1 MPLQLPP
8 LVPQGSGFP
17 EQPADQSIT
26 DLSVSNNI
34 NNYKDLK
41 ESLSNN
47 YPIVNVNSQSIS
59 DLVNQAQ
66 TLQAQNQ
73 SLLDNY
79 PDIAD
84 GRISNGANKTGFDMA
99 QAANNLFSNLN
110 SKQSFE
116 SQNTP
121 ISLGAGE
128 DFERY
133 TSSKDF
139 KALGYTPGA
148 GLEQEYKYG
157 RSMSWMDTI
166 GKAVGGGSQLA
177 WNTFAEGWQ
186 GWGRMT
192 DALFTLDAS
201 KLMGSEEERY
211 QMAKEQESIFNKYAI
226 FDTETS
232 KDSLW
237 NRQFFGTMLQQSGFA
252 IGAAAQFALENYLT
266 MGLGNLAEGALG
278 TVALA
283 RGVNVATKTE
293 ELVNNVRKASAVI
306 LNSEKTAS
314 GFAEAAKKLIP
325 LYGTIEELSKLHK
338 AGAGLVQLGM
348 AGVGATKRALSEF
361 NMARSESIYEAAS
374 TYQQLKD
381 RLINEYKEQHNGL
394 GPVGNELEKIKQSA
408 ENASHDNFWTNIGV
422 LSVMNRIQFDNM
434 FKSFSGTRSIFNEEA
449 THLGES
455 VFKVTGEV
463 AGKPL
468 DKVYQK
474 GWFFGELGAVKDI
487 AKDFGKK
494 QAAWEATKILG
505 KGLMKIEGS
514 EGLQE
519 LIQNASD
526 KGLEDYYY
534 DLYHG
539 KKGFTGKMDA
549 VLSSMQNPLT
559 DMEGAKTFLMGA
571 LTGALISPGSRVIT
585 KVNESIAERQAKKS
599 NPNYQTK
606 KEQAAESIALV
617 NSMYQDPTQ
626 FKKEWIAAVKVNN
639 KAADTMEEAA
649 KNHNKYVFY
658 NAKESAFAK
667 TVSAAIKLNMFSS
680 MRDTIKELGSNM
692 SDEEFK
698 KAFDVDP
705 SSKNR
710 GDVAS
715 FMNTVSS
722 HVEDYYKTFTTLKD
736 KFGDKVLPDLY
747 KNNKPEDYFNA
758 KVSEAALNDAIE
770 ILSTNTYRAK
780 QTIKRASDL
789 QTEIASNPNVG
800 SSSIEVLTKMGS
812 EKAIADH
819 IKLLESEIKVSTTEG
834 ITLTPE
840 QKELI
845 KDKKKELDLA
855 KRWQSSHAD
864 IVDNTDES
872 YSPAAEKRAY
882 EAYSDLINLFNARA
896 KNTTNVSKSD
906 VDGSF
911 INIIDYIRL
920 NKDNKSYVDA
930 INLLSDPYN
939 MKLITQSMI
948 SAHMLVN
955 ETFKAEHKEEVK
967 QATDTADEVHGD
979 DFAEKAKKTT
989 EKTKTEKTEL
999 EKYLQKK
1006 YDEAKADA
1014 LAKGIKNIPDYEA
1027 WKKVAS
1033 PALTK
1038 EFEESKKSTVTETTT
1053 DEDAILVNGVP
1064 CHILNTTV
1072 DGDNVIVDYEND
1084 ATKEKYKFIIDK
1096 KTGKAKDEEGN
1107 PVKVEKPTKKEAAE
1121 ETTDI
1126 KAKKAD
1132 IKRRRQEELNKEHK
1146 IGDYLVLTNASIQT
1160 AVGSDDNYSGTAK
1173 IVGIRPAG
1181 ESSRVKGTIATPGG
1195 VITSDYY
1202 TLEEEG
1208 PSAKSFTISKEK
1220 LDKSINAKYNAELA
1234 ALEGGIQPLK
1244 GIEEEYLTANKP
1256 ILINGKSVE
1265 SYTLETNMDGS
1276 IGVLDVTFKR
1286 TGTTS
1291 VISAEEAK
1299 SLRKT
1304 YIVSK
1309 DGLLYETG
1317 KDTPSTVSKA
1327 EQKIEV
1333 EPELEK
1339 GDYRRAYTLGRA
1351 MAQGKNINKIDNLE
1365 TIANYPNLIE
1375 AAAKIEGDRIA
1386 DLDTAPKGEA
1396 NAINEKYDQ
1405 QAKDLIATGKP
1416 VPEDVEE
1423 TENVPDTSQI
1433 LDRKKLADMKA
1444 DSDFGNAEYQTG
1456 WRQLNPSNS
1465 LANKTDNSIIK
1476 QTAGTVEYTRTDVN
1490 QNYVFDVAT
1499 PEVSNGKALTY
1510 KVMTDDEYYDSL
1522 PANTLTGRKY
1532 NKGELFN
1539 QDGTVKPEKFDEV
1552 PIGVYTEI
1560 RGKETLIG
1568 AIHDPLWIEYE
1579 INGKRPH
1586 IATPDGR
1593 DEQQHVDSEVKENR
1607 AFRKT
1612 ILDAFNKN
1620 SNFVITGHISDKSIG
1635 VLKLTEV
1642 PGLLKDRVNPK
1653 IGEGGQENR
1662 HGFFTIVRN
1671 GRLETD
1677 INSEATK
1684 VQEASS
1690 FSDNIDK
1697 LSGVP
1702 ALMIPTPVGTYIPTY
1717 VGLPKVDKGQAEFII
1732 EAWKA
1737 FTGKTENDELVSA
1750 VYDSL
1755 NRKQS
1760 EGLPDIGV
1768 LRDYISQYIT
1778 NLENNKKLDR
1788 VGNGSEAPKASARLN
1803 IYNDGNIGLEVRDEK
1818 TDQWFN
1824 NNGKPIRT
1832 EADLPDNIID
1842 LLQNLRTTIKFE
1854 NRRNSDLVG
1863 INSTKKINFLTMNE
1877 GKLVSKEMTYNEYI
1891 MDRATTLL
1899 EKGTPSENKNKDWVY
1914 FANPVVKME
1923 YSKGVEEDSNFEEEE
1938 KQTIPVADLFESAPD
1953 EDDLFAQLERAAAA
1967 NNMTDEQVKEEADK
1981 CNIINPF
1988 EDA

>member
-8 LVPQGSGFP
+8 LVSQGSGFP

-26 DLSVSNNI
+26 DLSISNNI
-34 NNYKDLK
+34 NSYKDLK

-47 YPIVNVNSQSIS
+47 YPIVNVNGQSIS

-73 SLLDNY
+73 FLLDNY

-84 GRISNGANKTGFDMA
+84 GRISNGANKTGFDMS
-99 QAANNLFSNLN
+99 QAADNLFSNLN
-110 SKQSFE
+110 SKQSFT

-133 TSSKDF
+133 TNSGDY
-139 KALGYTPGA
+139 KALGYTPNA

-177 WNTFAEGWQ
+177 WNTFAEGWK

-266 MGLGNLAEGALG
+266 MGLGRLAEGALG
-278 TVALA
+278 TIALA

-293 ELVNNVRKASAVI
+293 ELVNDVRKVSAVI
-306 LNSEKTAS
+306 LNSEKTTS

-381 RLINEYKEQHNGL
+381 RLTNEYKEQHNGI

-408 ENASHDNFWTNIGV
+408 ENVSHDNFWINIGV
-422 LSVMNRIQFDNM
+422 LSVMNRLQFDNM

-494 QAAWEATKILG
+494 QAAWEATKMLG
-505 KGLMKIEGS
+505 KGLTRVEGS
-514 EGLQE
+514 EGIQE
-519 LIQNASD
+519 LIQTASG
-526 KGLEDYYY
+526 KGLSDYYY

-539 KKGFTGKMDA
+539 KKGYTGKLDA
-549 VLSSMQNPLT
+549 VLSSMQNPFT

-571 LTGALISPGSRVIT
+571 LTGALISPGAKIIS
-585 KVNESIAERQAKKS
+585 KANETVADRKAKK
-599 NPNYQTK
+599 NDPNYQTK

-667 TVSAAIKLNMFSS
+667 TVSAAIKLNMYSS
-680 MRDTIKELGSNM
+680 MSDTIKELGSNM
-692 SDEEFK
+692 SNEEFK
-698 KAFDVDP
+698 KAFDIDP
-705 SSKNR
+705 TAKNR
-710 GDVAS
+710 GDVTS
-715 FMNTVSS
+715 FMNTVAT

-736 KFGDKVLPDLY
+736 KFGDKVLPELY

-780 QTIKRASDL
+780 QTIKRASNL
-789 QTEIASNPNVG
+789 QTEIASNPNIG
-800 SSSIEVLTKMGS
+800 SSSMEVLTKMGS

-819 IKLLESEIKVSTTEG
+819 IKLLESEIQVFNTES
-834 ITLTPE
+834 ITLTVD

-855 KRWQSSHAD
+855 KKWQSSHAD

-882 EAYSDLINLFNARA
+882 ESYAELINLFNTRA
-896 KNTTNVSKSD
+896 KNKTTVSKSD
-906 VDGSF
+906 VDGNF

-939 MKLITQSMI
+939 MKLVVSSMI
-948 SAHMLVN
+948 SAHRMVN
-955 ETFKAEHKEEVK
+955 EIFKAEHKEEVK
-967 QATDTADEVHGD
+967 QATDTANEVHGD

-1006 YDEAKADA
+1006 YDEVKADA
-1014 LAKGIKNIPDYEA
+1014 LAKGIKNIPDYET
-1027 WKKVAS
+1027 WKKAAGS
-1033 PALTK
+1033 ALTK
-1038 EFEESKKSTVTETTT
+1038 EFEESKKETKNTE
-1053 DEDAILVNGVP
+1053 DADAILVNGVP

-1107 PVKVEKPTKKEAAE
+1107 IVKVEKTTKTEAPEETSNVKGNLAGQGTSIELEVVGETGKQFLLTVNRKGNISLFSEKQPDGSYKSGEFAPKEAVNKLYNKYVPEKTRKAITNWLNALTGSWAAPETEDGKNYDKAE
-1121 ETTDI
+1121 
-1126 KAKKAD
+1126 KA
-1132 IKRRRQEELNKEHK
+1132 L
-1146 IGDYLVLTNASIQT
+1146 
-1160 AVGSDDNYSGTAK
+1160 
-1173 IVGIRPAG
+1173 
-1181 ESSRVKGTIATPGG
+1181 
-1195 VITSDYY
+1195 
-1202 TLEEEG
+1202 
-1208 PSAKSFTISKEK
+1208 
-1220 LDKSINAKYNAELA
+1220 NAELA
-1234 ALEGGIQPLK
+1234 ALERDKQPLK
-1244 GIEEEYLTANKP
+1244 GIEEEYLRANKP
-1256 ILINGKSVE
+1256 IVVDGKSVE
-1265 SYTLETNMDGS
+1265 NYTLETNMDDS
-1276 IGVLDVTFKR
+1276 IGGLDITFKR
-1286 TGTTS
+1286 ISTTS

-1299 SLRKT
+1299 SLRKSYT
-1304 YIVSK
+1304 VGK

-1317 KDTPSTVSKA
+1317 KNTPSTISKF
-1327 EQKIEV
+1327 EQKTEI

-1339 GDYRRAYTLGRA
+1339 GDYRKAYTLGRA

-1386 DLDTAPKGEA
+1386 DLNAAPKAET
-1396 NAINEKYDQ
+1396 NTINEKYDQ
-1405 QAKDLIATGKP
+1405 QAKDLIATAKP
-1416 VPEDVEE
+1416 VPEDIEE
-1423 TENVPDTSQI
+1423 GTEDVPDTSQI

-1499 PEVSNGKALTY
+1499 PEVGQGKALTY

-1539 QDGTVKPEKFDEV
+1539 QDGTVKEDKFDEV
-1552 PIGVYTEI
+1552 PIGVYAEI

-1586 IATPDGR
+1586 IATPDGS
-1593 DEQQHVDSEVKENR
+1593 DEQQHIDNEIKENK

-1612 ILDAFNKN
+1612 ILDSFNKN
-1620 SNFVITGHISDKSIG
+1620 SNFVITGYISDKSIG
-1635 VLKLTEV
+1635 ILKLTEV

-1677 INSEATK
+1677 VNTEASK

-1690 FSDNIDK
+1690 FNDNIDK

-1702 ALMIPTPVGTYIPTY
+1702 ALMIPTPVGTFMPTY

-1737 FTGKTENDELVSA
+1737 FTGKTDNDELVSA
-1750 VYDSL
+1750 VYNSL

-1778 NLENNKKLDR
+1778 NLENTKKLDR

-1824 NNGKPIRT
+1824 NNGKPIRI
-1832 EADLPDNIID
+1832 EEDLPDNIID

-1877 GKLVSKEMTYNEYI
+1877 GKLVSKEMTYNQYI

-1923 YSKGVEEDSNFEEEE
+1923 YSKTVEEDSNFEKEE
-1938 KQTIPVADLFESAPD
+1938 KETIPVAGLFESAPD